1 MQRGICSWIEIVR
14 TKADMSKTMPNHGGI
29 FSNEFQNEH
38 VPQRTGRWLECGHT
52 AHHLGK
58 LSFRF
63 TVHEW
68 IDIDTYAVFKTTVK
82 RIYISDYL
90 LLMTVL
96 LWIMYWDWV
105 SSQWTPQTCGT
116 QLEGSCLPFAYS
128 TVWFGEAVS
137 ALLLATL
144 VRITITLTL
153 MVFLTFIKWQK
164 SELQRCHVLFVCGPA
179 VTSLK

>member
-1 MQRGICSWIEIVR
+1 MNSRMDMCPKNWQMTWVWAHGTAFGKTIIPFYSTWVSRYRYICCV
-14 TKADMSKTMPNHGGI
+14 
-29 FSNEFQNEH
+29 SNSRKEN
-38 VPQRTGRWLECGHT
+38 
-52 AHHLGK
+52 
-58 LSFRF
+58 
-63 TVHEW
+63 
-68 IDIDTYAVFKTTVK
+68 
-82 RIYISDYL
+82 IYISDSL

-105 SSQWTPQTCGT
+105 SPQWTPQTCGT
-116 QLEGSCLPFAYS
+116 QLEGSCLRFACS
-128 TVWFGEAVS
+128 TVWFGEAVN
-137 ALLLATL
+137 AVLLATL